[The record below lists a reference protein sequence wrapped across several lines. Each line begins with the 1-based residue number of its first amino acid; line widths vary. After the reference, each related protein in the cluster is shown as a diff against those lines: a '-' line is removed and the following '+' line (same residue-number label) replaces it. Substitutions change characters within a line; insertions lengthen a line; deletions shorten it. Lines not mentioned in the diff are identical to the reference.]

1 MASTVHVTGR
11 MAHIP
16 VAAAAVTAAAVPL
29 AGWTVHSVIWHRRL
43 AAARRDPLT
52 GLLRRDDFT
61 TRAPRLVRAYG
72 NDVLVLLA
80 DVDHFKTV
88 NDTHGH
94 AAGDQLLAAV
104 ADRLTRWAG
113 SHGVVA
119 RLGGD
124 EFAVAAYIGS
134 GRRQARI
141 DQLDTMLTAPVPL
154 KGALLTPA
162 VSVGAAAPDLVGTC
176 NLSDLLR
183 AADAAMYAGK
193 HGGRTVLVEPEH
205 CRVPTV
211 NGRRAGRPGTNSPG
225 QVAA

>member
-16 VAAAAVTAAAVPL
+16 AAAAAVTAAAVPL
-29 AGWTVHSVIWHRRL
+29 AGWTVHSVIWHRRF

-61 TRAPRLVRAYG
+61 TRADRLVRAYG

-80 DVDHFKTV
+80 DVDDFKTV
-88 NDTHGH
+88 NDRFGH
-94 AAGDQLLAAV
+94 ASGDQLLASV
-104 ADRLTRWAG
+104 ADRLTQWAG
-113 SHGVVA
+113 SRGVVG

-124 EFAVAAYIGS
+124 EFAVAAYIGA
-134 GRRQARI
+134 GRRQIRV
-141 DQLDTMLTAPVPL
+141 DQLDTMLTAPLPL
-154 KGALLTPA
+154 EGTHLTPG
-162 VSVGAAAPDLVGTC
+162 VSVGAAAPDLVGTRD
-176 NLSDLLR
+176 LSGLLR

-193 HGGRTVLVEPEH
+193 HSGRTVLAGPGH
-205 CRVPTV
+205 RDVPTV
-211 NGRRAGRPGTNSPG
+211 NGRRADRPGTHTSG

>member
-16 VAAAAVTAAAVPL
+16 AAAAAVTAAAVPL
-29 AGWTVHSVIWHRRL
+29 AGWTVHSVIWHRRF

-61 TRAPRLVRAYG
+61 TRADRLVRAYG

-80 DVDHFKTV
+80 DVDDFKTV

-94 AAGDQLLAAV
+94 DSGDQLLAAV
-104 ADRLTRWAG
+104 ADRLTQWAG
-113 SHGVVA
+113 SRGVVG
-119 RLGGD
+119 RFGGD

-134 GRRQARI
+134 GRRQVRV
-141 DQLDTMLTAPVPL
+141 DQLDTMLTAPLPL
-154 KGALLTPA
+154 EGTHLTPA
-162 VSVGAAAPDLVGTC
+162 VSVGAAAPDLVGTRD
-176 NLSDLLR
+176 LSGLLR

-193 HGGRTVLVEPEH
+193 HGGRTVLAGPAH
-205 CRVPTV
+205 RDVPTV
-211 NGRRAGRPGTNSPG
+211 NGRRAGRPGTHTTG